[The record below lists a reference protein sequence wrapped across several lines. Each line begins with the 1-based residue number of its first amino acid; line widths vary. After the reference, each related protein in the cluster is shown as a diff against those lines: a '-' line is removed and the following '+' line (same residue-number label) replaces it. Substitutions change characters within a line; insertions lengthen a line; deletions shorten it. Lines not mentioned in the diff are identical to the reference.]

1 MAIWGNQQNKA
12 DNGYALPT
20 VLILSFVLLIISL
33 STFQAGVALSR
44 SILDQHWNRL
54 AKQAME
60 AGVAYATSC
69 AKQLDTSWSGLA
81 PNKECNGNTI
91 TGRSQYY
98 AHDISSSPRWRAT
111 YTVSNVQT
119 NSGLYGES
127 TATITGQV
135 DVLRDNNING
145 IATRSYKSK
154 TTAFVNQEVP
164 SYKRFSVVQANSGVA
179 CVLISKDDPATTT
192 VNEKNQLYC
201 TPDRNTGT
209 MTRFPIPASEIVL
222 DYRMLYTDTNLTVQG
237 VCALTNLYKLY
248 CMGPN
253 YTGELANG
261 TRTAVAYNSPTVF
274 SKSASEPVLVKELW
288 TGTNVLGNMC
298 VLSVDTKMY
307 CAGRNAQGTFGNGT
321 KMTNPY
327 NDALGDAWAVESFN
341 TGNYFNAGS
350 SLRVKRV
357 YAHITIPTN
366 SPQGLLKS
374 TQLYNPITYR
384 RCVLATDDQI
394 YCAGACTSWRGGLLF
409 GTARAGN
416 ASNIKG
422 CGKKEG
428 ASNSP
433 ASVFESNP
441 APNGYSGDGSG
452 CYGSK
457 SNGAVDG
464 RYGLNGETDDRADC
478 YLSPVKFQLPV
489 GLKVRQVRITQN
501 NTLSSSLCAYASNA
515 KTYCT
520 FSDYLYNYELH
531 EPTNMETI

>member
-1 MAIWGNQQNKA
+1 MFARGSQKYA
-12 DNGYALPT
+12 TSGFALPT
-20 VLILSFVLLIISL
+20 VLVLSFVLLIISL
-33 STFQAGVALSR
+33 STFQAGTALSR

-60 AGVAYATSC
+60 AGVSYATSC
-69 AKQLDTSWSGLA
+69 AKQLDTSWSSLA
-81 PNKECNGNTI
+81 PNTECNGTNI
-91 TGRSQYY
+91 VGRSQYF
-98 AHDISSSPRWRAT
+98 ASDVTKSPRWRST
-111 YTVSNVQT
+111 FNVSSVQT
-119 NSGLYGES
+119 NSGLYGQS
-127 TATITGQV
+127 VATITGQV
-135 DVLRDNNING
+135 DVLPTSDING
-145 IATRSYKSK
+145 IATRSYKTK

-179 CVLISKDDPATTT
+179 CVLIGKDDPATAS

-209 MTRFPIPASEIVL
+209 MTRFPISASEIVL
-222 DYRMLYTDTNLTVQG
+222 DYRLLYTETNLVVSG

-253 YTGELANG
+253 TTGELANG
-261 TRTAVAYNSPTVF
+261 TRSAVAYNTPTIF
-274 SKSASEPVLVKELW
+274 SKSATEPVLVKELW
-288 TGTNVLGNMC
+288 TGTNVNGNIC
-298 VLSVDTKMY
+298 VLGVDTKMY
-307 CAGRNAQGTFGNGT
+307 CAGRNAQGAFGNGT

-327 NDALGDAWAVESFN
+327 NDALGNAWAVEAFN

-357 YAHITIPTN
+357 YAHITVPSN

-384 RCVLATDDQI
+384 RCVLATDDQL

-416 ASNIKG
+416 PSNIKG

-428 ASNSP
+428 ASNNP

-441 APNGYSGDGSG
+441 APNGYVGDATG
-452 CYGSK
+452 CFGSK
-457 SNGAVDG
+457 SNGVVDTLN
-464 RYGLNGETDDRADC
+464 GLNGETDDRADC
-478 YLSPVKFQLPV
+478 YLSPVKFQLPTS
-489 GLKVRQVRITQN
+489 LKVRQVRITQN
-501 NTLSSSLCAYASNA
+501 NTFSASLCAYASNA

-531 EPTNMETI
+531 EPTNMETL